1 MTDRILS
8 EGDGFVTL
16 TDFVWKAVDVVSH
29 FIQEKD
35 PEREALKEGIQEGK
49 ELC

>member
-1 MTDRILS
+1 LTHEITIVVNNLEGFGAMTDRILS

-29 FIQEKD
+29 LI
-35 PEREALKEGIQEGK
+35 
-49 ELC
+49 